1 LSLASGTSKKLR
13 TVRSFPIL
21 FFLIAL
27 CGAAAAVD
35 PADPYIGARPMAL
48 GRTFAG
54 LADDASAV
62 FTNPAGLA
70 RIQSYKLLNLY
81 ASPSPNN
88 SIMVFAGAMP
98 AFYGLTAVLG
108 YTNNTTSSLFLPLP
122 GTPEVN
128 YTEQQFLI
136 SFAGWSGENLATAVT
151 INILTKGFSYNSPLL
166 AGARGTGFDMDFSAH
181 YKLNEQIG
189 LGVSVQDALPA
200 FMGGKFVYDSGAF
213 VDLPMN
219 LKMGAAFKLT
229 PTLDLLVDVDK
240 AMTRP
245 IPTLL
250 HSGLEW
256 QLNPGL
262 ALRGGVDQ
270 TPKSGAETYTHFT
283 FGLGVKY
290 RGITFDYAFYK
301 YGDAS
306 GRTTNYFSIGYVGP
320 EEAEPIVPSPE
331 AAAAPP
337 LSEIFAVRIPKVQF
351 KDVPEN
357 YPAREAIEQMATAG
371 IFPGYPDGTFRPQ
384 AEMGRGA
391 FRELLLN
398 AKHLPLTEK
407 VLTDLI
413 IKPERSITRA
423 EAVEALLAFDKAT
436 QRADIIAPVGKLP
449 LDEFATRA
457 DLAQMLAN
465 TSFGKTAVK
474 RLH

>member
-1 LSLASGTSKKLR
+1 LR
-13 TVRSFPIL
+13 TVRNFLIL
-21 FFLIAL
+21 FFLTAL
-27 CGAAAAVD
+27 CGAGAAVD
-35 PADPYIGARPMAL
+35 PADPYIGARPIAL
-48 GRTFAG
+48 GSAFAG

-62 FTNPAGLA
+62 FINPAGLT
-70 RIQSYKLLNLY
+70 RIHSYKLLNLY

-88 SIMVFAGAMP
+88 RIIVFAGAMP
-98 AFYGLTAVLG
+98 AFYGLTAVLA
-108 YTNNTTSSLFLPLP
+108 YTNNTTSGMIMTLPD
-122 GTPEVN
+122 TVEVN

-151 INILTKGFSYNSPLL
+151 INILTKGFSYDSPLL

-181 YKLNEQIG
+181 YKLNEQVN

-219 LKMGAAFKLT
+219 LKMGAAFKLM
-229 PTLDLLVDVDK
+229 PTLDFLLDIDK

-245 IPTLL
+245 IPSLL

-270 TPKSGAETYTHFT
+270 TPKSRVETYTHFT

-290 RGITFDYAFYK
+290 QGITFDYSFYK

-306 GRTTNYFSIGYVGP
+306 GRTTNYFSIGYVGR
-320 EEAEPIVPSPE
+320 EEAAPAAPSPE

-337 LSEIFAVRIPKVQF
+337 LAEIFAVSIPKVQF

-371 IFPGYPDGTFRPQ
+371 IFPGYSDGNFRP
-384 AEMGRGA
+384 EDKISRGA
-391 FRELLLN
+391 FRKLLLN

-413 IKPERSITRA
+413 IKPERSITRG
-423 EAVEALLAFDKAT
+423 EAIEALLAFDKAT
-436 QRADIIAPVGKLP
+436 QRADIIAPVGRLP